1 MFSSCRVGPARAACA
16 GPPFHLDNHWWAG
29 ATRAS
34 LVPPYLKITAT
45 MAELFNE
52 CHTLFGFPVAER
64 QGYFRAAI
72 IAWNKPSHV

>member
-1 MFSSCRVGPARAACA
+1 
-16 GPPFHLDNHWWAG
+16 
-29 ATRAS
+29 
-34 LVPPYLKITAT
+34 

-72 IAWNKPSHV
+72 IA